1 MPISIR
7 VSGAWR
13 TASSA
18 RIKVSGSWRTVAQGY
33 IKVSG
38 AWRQF
43 FPGTQPYTF
52 YLGNTVYLG
61 TNGYIAFDNGYSVV
75 DAAGTLGR
83 VLGILPADLITN
95 SIRWAADSSKF
106 YVFYRGKRFSGGTD
120 FEIEYEVHFT
130 NGQDYALIKLIA
142 FPTSTYENTAYYV
155 DGSRTGYSAI
165 TSARTV
171 GAEYRVYFDT
181 TAAFAT
187 TFTEYG
193 VSTHPVW
200 LASST
205 PTSGTLD
212 DGYFTIVANQGGS
225 PSAPTSIASS
235 SITKTT
241 ATVSWGAPSD
251 KGMSAIQTYDY
262 STNSGSTW
270 TSTSTSTSVN
280 LTGLTA
286 STSYTVLVRANN
298 YFFTGTNY
306 ASVTFTTSAGPVNI
320 TPPTLST
327 NTGNYSSGS
336 IITVSEGTWTGTTS
350 YKYQILYST
359 TTPVATN
366 SPFYTANA
374 SNQYTIT
381 NNDALAP
388 SYYFRAM
395 VTGYEGASQTGDSAI
410 AYSTATSPRSYIVPT
425 TTIAV
430 GTATGTGFTISGTAG
445 PVSASTAYVSIN
457 EIYIYNASLT
467 LIATI
472 TTGLPTVAVS
482 TGAWSYIWT
491 GGAASTTYYAKV
503 RVASTSSDI
512 QYFTTGFSSSITT
525 TVAAPAA
532 PTITLSSI
540 STTGFTAT
548 FASTGAT
555 SYSVDVFR
563 SATGVSATGYP
574 TTISGS
580 SISPTGLTG
589 TVNYSITAVAT
600 NAGGSSSQT
609 TKTITGTPAVTFGSN
624 TSTATGFT
632 GSISNYDNTYTYTAS
647 ATNSA
652 TVTFGAVSGST
663 YNFTVSGLSAGG
675 SSTVTMT
682 SSKTDAFNGTGST
695 TGSATSP
702 TPNVSRIAMTNGG
715 GSTASPNSPRMSI
728 TITST
733 SALSLTYAIYTSS
746 TLPIGSTSAGSGT
759 ISTTGTAT
767 ITTNTGAFNNYY
779 EVFVTPYAASGGGG
793 ASGTTKYG
801 GTKRNTTT
809 STTTT
814 FNV

>member
-1 MPISIR
+1 M
-7 VSGAWR
+7 W
-13 TASSA
+13 
-18 RIKVSGSWRTVAQGY
+18 IKVSSTWRSISQGWINVAGT
-33 IKVSG
+33 
-38 AWRQF
+38 WRQF
-43 FPGTQPYTF
+43 FATTRTYTF
-52 YLGNTVYLG
+52 YLGNTVHIG
-61 TNGYIAFDNGYSVV
+61 TNGYISLDGGQSVDSISSTV
-75 DAAGTLGR
+75 DR
-83 VLGILPADLITN
+83 VLGILPADLELN
-95 SIRWAADSSKF
+95 SIRYAADSSKF
-106 YVFYRGKRFSGGTD
+106 YVFFRGKRYGGTN

-130 NGQDYALIKLIA
+130 NGQDYALIKLVA
-142 FPTSTYENTAYYV
+142 LPLPASTYFSLTGYYV
-155 DGSRTGYSAI
+155 DGSSSGYSRI
-165 TSARTV
+165 TTTRTV
-171 GAEYRVYFDT
+171 GAEYRVYFNT
-181 TAAFAT
+181 TSASSASV
-187 TFTEYG
+187 TEFG
-193 VSTHPVW
+193 SESHPVW
-200 LASST
+200 LVRSSLT
-205 PTSGTLD
+205 AGTAD
-212 DGYFTIVANQGGS
+212 QGYISLVANQGGS
-225 PSAPTSIASS
+225 PQAPTSIAAS

-241 ATVSWGAPSD
+241 ATVSWDAILNANA
-251 KGMSAIQTYDY
+251 GMSAIQSYDY
-262 STNSGSTW
+262 SINGGSSW

-298 YFFTGTNY
+298 YFFTGINY
-306 ASVTFTTSAGPVNI
+306 ASVTFSTSAGPVNLV
-320 TPPTLST
+320 PPTLST
-327 NTGNYSSGS
+327 DTGNYSSGS

-350 YKYQILYST
+350 YKYQILYSS
-359 TTPVATN
+359 TTPVAT
-366 SPFYTANA
+366 SSSFVTANG

-381 NNDALAP
+381 NTDALAP

-395 VTGYEGASQTGDSAI
+395 VTGYEGAGQTGDSAI

-425 TTIAV
+425 TTISV
-430 GTATGTGFTISGTAG
+430 GTATGTGFTITGTAG

-457 EIYIYNASLT
+457 EIYIYNSSLT
-467 LIATI
+467 LISTI

-482 TGAWSYIWT
+482 TGAWSYVWT
-491 GGAASTTYYAKV
+491 GGAASTTYYARVK
-503 RVASTSSDI
+503 VASTSSDI

-525 TVAAPAA
+525 TVAAPPA

-555 SYSVDVFR
+555 SYAVDVFR

-632 GSISNYDNTYTYTAS
+632 GSISNYGNTYTYTAS

-702 TPNVSRIAMTNGG
+702 TPNVSRIVMTNGG
-715 GSTASPNSPRMSI
+715 GSTGSPNSPRMSI

-733 SALSLTYAIYTSS
+733 SALSLVYAIYTSS
-746 TLPIGSTSAGSGT
+746 TLPIGATSAGSGT
-759 ISTTGTAT
+759 ISTSGTAT
-767 ITTNTGAFNNYY
+767 ITTNSGAFNNYY
-779 EVFVTPYAASGGGG
+779 EIYVTPYAASGGGG